1 MGREFEPHRGHK
13 RNRQKSIPLFL
24 QTCIARDLQSA
35 VRSRPRSFTQVNS
48 LRPLTP
54 SLRIS
59 RTLQVCFQNCIAR
72 DLPRPLRLILGHV
85 PKYAPVVFALRPR
98 HLAYSPSLLSILHST
113 QSAAPAVSHP
123 RSRTQVRSRR
133 LRLTAATSRVLSKF
147 AFKIV

>member
-59 RTLQVCFQNCIAR
+59 RTLQVCFQNCIVR
-72 DLPRPLRLILGHV
+72 DLAHRLR
-85 PKYAPVVFALRPR
+85 FR
-98 HLAYSPSLLSILHST
+98 
-113 QSAAPAVSHP
+113 P
-123 RSRTQVRSRR
+123 RSRTQVRSCR
-133 LRLTAATSRVLSKF
+133 LRLAAALSRALFNFEKALLNSNAVLSNLPRPRRLTHSSILK
-147 AFKIV
+147 KPC

>member
-13 RNRQKSIPLFL
+13 RNRQKSIPFFL

-35 VRSRPRSFTQVNS
+35 VRSRPWSFTQVNS

-72 DLPRPLRLILGHV
+72 NLPRPRRFILGHV
-85 PKYAPVVFALRPR
+85 LKYAPVVFALRPR
-98 HLAYSPSLLSILHST
+98 HLAHSPSLLSKLYSTRSSTPPSFSPSVTYFSTIPSGSNLSLRYLAHSPILKK
-113 QSAAPAVSHP
+113 PC
-123 RSRTQVRSRR
+123 
-133 LRLTAATSRVLSKF
+133 
-147 AFKIV
+147 